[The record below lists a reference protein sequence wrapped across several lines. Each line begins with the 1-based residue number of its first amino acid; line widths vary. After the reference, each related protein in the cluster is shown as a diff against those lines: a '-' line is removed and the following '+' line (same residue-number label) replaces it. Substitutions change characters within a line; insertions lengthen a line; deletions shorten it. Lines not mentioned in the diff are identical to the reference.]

1 MALHIESPKDAAK
14 NLLDLINEFRK
25 VVGYKINTPKSV
37 AFLYTNNERSEI
49 EIHETIP
56 FNTASKR
63 PGISLPNKR
72 PTLQKL

>member
-37 AFLYTNNERSEI
+37 AFLYTNNERSERKI
-49 EIHETIP
+49 KKKDLIYHHITK
-56 FNTASKR
+56 SKT
-63 PGISLPNKR
+63 SQNK
-72 PTLQKL
+72 PT